1 MRGTHARLGAA
12 IAGNVFLLLA
22 FACLAGAIAYPW
34 MQRRDSQRQ
43 VESVIADVALLRT
56 AAEGFLGQED
66 RWPHDDEA
74 PGTIPTELVPAL
86 PADFSFDRD
95 GYLLDWERWDFVIPA
110 STPTEN
116 DLAEE
121 DSGLL
126 VDSIARPQGPRTRR
140 IGRIGGITVVSSDPG
155 LRAMLL
161 REFGPERSFVR
172 DSAWTF
178 VLGGEPFSVGAGA
191 RAPGS

>member
-34 MQRRDSQRQ
+34 MQRRSSQRQ

-66 RWPHDDEA
+66 RWPRDDAA

-86 PADFSFDRD
+86 PAGFSFERD
-95 GYLLDWERWDFVIPA
+95 GYVLDWERWDVVIPT
-110 STPTEN
+110 STPAETES
-116 DLAEE
+116 AEE

-126 VDSIARPQGPRTRR
+126 ADSIARPQGPRTR
-140 IGRIGGITVVSSDPG
+140 GVGGITVVSSDPG
-155 LRAMLL
+155 LRAVLL
-161 REFGPERSFVR
+161 REFGPARSFVR
-172 DSAWTF
+172 DSTWTF

-191 RAPGS
+191 RATGS